1 MSREESDRED
11 LIREAVA
18 MPERAEFIVPGLDDR
33 VTIGF
38 RPTGAM
44 SIFIGQDQVFQFD
57 PEGRLR
63 RAFVSTFLYRS
74 QHTTLARLQRVRT
87 NDVTQLLRT
96 DLNADE
102 LTAFRTAM
110 VERLSC
116 IADAIRNDIVQ
127 WVRSVPPGLNLRS
140 RLAAAISDVLA
151 AEPWLSHDIRARR

>member
-1 MSREESDRED
+1 MNREESDRED

-18 MPERAEFIVPGLDDR
+18 MPERVEFIVPGLDDR

-44 SIFIGQDQVFQFD
+44 SVFVGQDQVFQFD

-63 RAFVSTFLYRS
+63 RAFVNGFLYRS

-87 NDVTQLLRT
+87 HDVTQLLRT

-102 LTAFRTAM
+102 LAAFRTAM
-110 VERLSC
+110 TERLSC
-116 IADAIRNDIVQ
+116 IADAIRNDIVDLI
-127 WVRSVPPGLNLRS
+127 RSVPAYLDLRS
-140 RLAAAISDVLA
+140 RIAADISDVLA